1 MVKGAA
7 PAGSAAMNAKATA
20 SGPAVVRNLVIRG
33 LLELSL
39 RGVASTAPTGA
50 GESRRSESINYV
62 ETPGC
67 VSKIR
72 RYRNRDRRT

>member
-1 MVKGAA
+1 MTE
-7 PAGSAAMNAKATA
+7 NAKATA
-20 SGPAVVRNLVIRG
+20 SGPAVVRSLFIRG

-62 ETPGC
+62 ETPRC
-67 VSKIR
+67 VSKVR
-72 RYRNRDRRT
+72 RHAIVIGGPELDLNN